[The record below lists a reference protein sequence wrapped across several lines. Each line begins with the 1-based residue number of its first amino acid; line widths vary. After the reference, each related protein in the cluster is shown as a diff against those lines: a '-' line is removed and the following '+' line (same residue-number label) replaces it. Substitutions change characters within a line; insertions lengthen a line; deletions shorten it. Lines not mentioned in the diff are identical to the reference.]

1 MQERKVTVEDCPVIT
16 LDKHTHPNGSITVV
30 ENNITLPFEVKRVFY
45 LYDVPGGEER
55 GGHSHYELHQF
66 IIAVSGSFDVV
77 IDDGVDRKTVTLNRP
92 YYGLWV
98 KPGIWSE
105 LNNFSSGAVTLV
117 LASGFYDEADY
128 IRDYE
133 DFLKMRSK

>member
-1 MQERKVTVEDCPVIT
+1 MQERKVTVEDCPVILWINIHIPT
-16 LDKHTHPNGSITVV
+16 EALPLLK
-30 ENNITLPFEVKRVFY
+30 NNITLPFEVKRVFY

-133 DFLKMRSK
+133 DFLKMRNK

>member
-117 LASGFYDEADY
+117 LASGFYDEAYY

-133 DFLKMRSK
+133 DFLKMRNK

>member
-117 LASGFYDEADY
+117 LASGFYDEN
-128 IRDYE
+128 E
-133 DFLKMRSK
+133 K

>member
-98 KPGIWSE
+98 KPVYGV
-105 LNNFSSGAVTLV
+105 N
-117 LASGFYDEADY
+117 
-128 IRDYE
+128 
-133 DFLKMRSK
+133 